1 MDGDRLVM
9 AFSVPFN
16 DRLTAEAAVMFPDV
30 KIDSDF
36 LLTCF
41 IRIRNFC
48 TSGY

>member
-1 MDGDRLVM
+1 M
-9 AFSVPFN
+9 AFSIPFS
-16 DRLTAEAAVMFPDV
+16 DRLNAEAVVIMFPDV

-36 LLTCF
+36 LLTRF